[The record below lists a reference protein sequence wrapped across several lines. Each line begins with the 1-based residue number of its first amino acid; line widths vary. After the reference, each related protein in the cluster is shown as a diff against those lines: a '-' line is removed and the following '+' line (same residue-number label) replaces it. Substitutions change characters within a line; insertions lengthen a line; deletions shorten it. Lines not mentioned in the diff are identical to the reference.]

1 MDYKNYEQFVINYQ
15 PFEWEINHSDFR
27 ETMKAKHSF
36 LKSFIR
42 FYKVNLYLE
51 QIVKEQNL
59 KNPKIIDIGSFPG
72 NMVMLTRKIFNNIS
86 EYSSIG
92 LDLDEKF
99 IEKMKEYNVKCIN
112 TEIDP
117 NFPDSKKIIEWN
129 LKNYD
134 VCYLLDT
141 IEHLVDP
148 TFCLDQINKSLKI
161 DGYLLITTDNITNF
175 LYIADM
181 LRKGTSPNVHPIL
194 SSMVYRGNHR
204 PHHKEFSKEELI
216 FILKRCGFEVIR
228 HEYFDR
234 KQGDYFID
242 KEKNCIKKHKVKRNI
257 KYILHTIIKNTGFL
271 ISHLRNHHIILA
283 KKVKNIDEVIKNRKI
298 THSTKEW
305 LEIRKNTIG
314 G

>member
-15 PFEWEINHSDFR
+15 PFEWEIDHSDFR

-283 KKVKNIDEVIKNRKI
+283 KKIKDIDEVIKNRKI
-298 THSTKEW
+298 TYSIEEW

>member
-1 MDYKNYEQFVINYQ
+1 MDYKNYEQFVINYK

-51 QIVKEQNL
+51 QIAKEQNL
-59 KNPKIIDIGSFPG
+59 KNPKIIDIGSHPG

-194 SSMVYRGNHR
+194 SSMVYRGNQR

-216 FILKRCGFEVIR
+216 FILKRCGLEVIR

-283 KKVKNIDEVIKNRKI
+283 KKVKDIDEVIKNRKI
-298 THSTKEW
+298 TYSTKEW

>member
-51 QIVKEQNL
+51 QIVKEENL

-148 TFCLDQINKSLKI
+148 TFCLDQINKSLKA

-298 THSTKEW
+298 THSMKEFK
-305 LEIRKNTIG
+305 EIRKNTIG
-314 G
+314 Y

>member
-15 PFEWEINHSDFR
+15 PFEWEIDHSDFR
-27 ETMKAKHSF
+27 ETVKAKHSF

-51 QIVKEQNL
+51 QIVKEKNL
-59 KNPKIIDIGSFPG
+59 KNPKIIDIGSHPG

-148 TFCLDQINKSLKI
+148 TFCLDQINKSLKA

-283 KKVKNIDEVIKNRKI
+283 KKVKDIDEVIKNRKI

-314 G
+314 E